1 MKHLKNI
8 IQDLHRYLDAI
19 FGFMFKFHYMF
30 YKCISRQITR
40 YIIILWIVH
49 VFINEIN
56 FEMQTCTL
64 TNPQKLFWL
73 MGGKKSQ
80 ADLDQNCD

>member
-1 MKHLKNI
+1 MH
-8 IQDLHRYLDAI
+8 
-19 FGFMFKFHYMF
+19 FK
-30 YKCISRQITR
+30 TN

-64 TNPQKLFWL
+64 TNPQKLIRHFDSWEVR
-73 MGGKKSQ
+73 KSH
-80 ADLDQNCD
+80 ADIDQNCD

>member
-1 MKHLKNI
+1 M
-8 IQDLHRYLDAI
+8 Q
-19 FGFMFKFHYMF
+19 FK
-30 YKCISRQITR
+30 TN

-64 TNPQKLFWL
+64 TNPQKLI
-73 MGGKKSQ
+73 
-80 ADLDQNCD
+80 

>member
-30 YKCISRQITR
+30 YKCISRQITLLC
-40 YIIILWIVH
+40 YGSYMYL
-49 VFINEIN
+49 
-56 FEMQTCTL
+56 
-64 TNPQKLFWL
+64 
-73 MGGKKSQ
+73 
-80 ADLDQNCD
+80 